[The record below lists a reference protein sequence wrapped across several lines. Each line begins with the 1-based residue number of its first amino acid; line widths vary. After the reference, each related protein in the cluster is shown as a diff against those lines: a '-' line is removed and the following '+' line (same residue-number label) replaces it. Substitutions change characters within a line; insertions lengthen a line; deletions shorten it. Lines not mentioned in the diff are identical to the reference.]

1 VDAFSNLIDLGVRDL
16 LDILVVAVL
25 IYYILLLFKGTR
37 GLQITLGV
45 MGLLLVYYLARI
57 LELQMVETLFSN
69 FFINF
74 ILAAIII
81 YQREIRRG
89 LAALGRGRFF
99 LPLFTSPQ
107 RAHLNGLVATTAHLS
122 REKTGALIVL
132 EREIGLRNYIE
143 TGVKLDALVGN
154 DLLLSI
160 FSPGCPLHDGAIIVQ
175 DDRVAAAGCYLPLT
189 TSPDLGRRLGSRHRA
204 GLGISEET
212 DAISIIVS
220 EETGRVAVAFQGNL
234 IQDLEGPR
242 LLALLRELMG
252 TRRNASTQAA
262 QRSPEPA

>member
-1 VDAFSNLIDLGVRDL
+1 MDALSALFDLDVRDL
-16 LDILVVAVL
+16 VDVLVVAVL
-25 IYYILLLFKGTR
+25 IYHILLLVKGTR

-45 MGLLLVYYLARI
+45 MGLLVVYYLARI
-57 LELQMVETLFSN
+57 LGLQMVETLFSN

-81 YQREIRRG
+81 YQQEIRRG

-99 LPLFTSPQ
+99 LPLFTSAR
-107 RAHLNGLVATTAHLS
+107 RANLNGLVTTTARLS

-143 TGVKLDALVGN
+143 TGIKLDALVGI
-154 DLLLSI
+154 DLLVSI
-160 FSPGCPLHDGAIIVQ
+160 FSPGCPLHDGAVIIQ
-175 DDRVAAAGCYLPLT
+175 ADRVAAAGCYLPLT
-189 TSPDLGRRLGSRHRA
+189 TSPGLGHRWGSRHRA

-220 EETGRVAVAFQGNL
+220 EETGRVSVAFQGNL
-234 IQDLEGPR
+234 IQDLKGPK

-252 TRRNASTQAA
+252 TRRAPSPDAA
-262 QRSPEPA
+262 RRSPEPA

>member
-1 VDAFSNLIDLGVRDL
+1 VDAFSTIFDLGVRDL
-16 LDILVVAVL
+16 VDILVVAVL
-25 IYYILLLFKGTR
+25 IYYILLLVKGTR

-45 MGLLLVYYLARI
+45 MGLLVVYYLARS

-69 FFINF
+69 FFVNF

-81 YQREIRRG
+81 YQQEIRRG

-99 LPLFTSPQ
+99 RPWFTSAQ
-107 RAHLNGLVATTAHLS
+107 RANLEGLMVTVAHLS
-122 REKTGALIVL
+122 RKKTGALMVL

-143 TGVKLDALVGN
+143 TGIKLDALLGH
-154 DLLLSI
+154 DLLVSI
-160 FSPGCPLHDGAIIVQ
+160 FTPACPLHDGAVIVQ
-175 DDRVAAAGCYLPLT
+175 ADRIAAAGCYLPLT
-189 TSPDLGRRLGSRHRA
+189 TSPEPSRRWGSRHRA

-220 EETGRVAVAFQGNL
+220 EETGRISIAFQGNL
-234 IQDLEGPR
+234 IQDLEGPK

-252 TRRNASTQAA
+252 TRRSPSAQAA
-262 QRSPEPA
+262 QRSPKPA